1 MSSSAKK
8 TIAMTESPL
17 RFVHLL
23 TLWQERPARPGQP
36 AVWRFSLE
44 DIQTRE
50 RHGFADIDALMA
62 FLKTQIM
69 QAETRPDSQP
79 HS

>member
-1 MSSSAKK
+1 MSLSAREA
-8 TIAMTESPL
+8 IVMPESPL
-17 RFVHLL
+17 RLVHLL
-23 TLWQERPARPGQP
+23 TLWRERPARPGQP

-50 RHGFADIDALMA
+50 RHGFADLEALMA
-62 FLKTQIM
+62 FLKTQM
-69 QAETRPDSQP
+69 VHAETRPDGPP